1 VFVILKANLDDGW
14 IERGTIEGYC
24 VQFETDST
32 ICAIA
37 TGREGALRGAIRI
50 SGPNTREVLGELFP
64 SLSSEWNQT
73 QKARRFESEL
83 QTDGLGVIQV
93 AVFYWP
99 GVRSYTGQPSAE
111 LHLIGAPVILEQ
123 VQGMVL
129 AAGARTAQP
138 GEFTLRAFLAGRMD
152 LTQCEAVLGVIHAQ
166 GERAFQVAL
175 QQLAG
180 GLATPLKQLR
190 RGLIELLA
198 DLEAGLDFVDEDIEF
213 VDRGEVIRRLV
224 QAETEVNSLVEQ
236 IEHRRGQSV
245 EFQVVLVGVPNAGKS
260 SLVNAIAKKSVSIIS
275 DEPGTTRDYVRTRLE
290 IGSALL
296 DLLDTA
302 GLESLDTAGLG
313 SLDTAEL
320 GSLDTAELGSL
331 DTARLDKQDKQSP
344 TDATSSSAAVTSTP
358 RAIAQE
364 KTWEQLNEADLIIL
378 CVPLDQADSSVG
390 LDQARLQQAL
400 HGKRV
405 WGVRTKLDC
414 WSDSVEAIHNLA
426 WPIPVERTFCLSS
439 VDRRGIDEL
448 MQGLEQAVGEWREE
462 SIDVVPMTGVR
473 CREALVRGLESLRL
487 AKEAAVESVG
497 EEIIAGELRVA
508 LDELGQVAGTV
519 ANNDILD
526 ALFSRFCIGK

>member
-1 VFVILKANLDDGW
+1 MFVILKANLDDGW

-129 AAGARTAQP
+129 AAGARIAQP

-302 GLESLDTAGLG
+302 GLESLDTAT
-313 SLDTAEL
+313 LDT
-320 GSLDTAELGSL
+320 
-331 DTARLDKQDKQSP
+331 QDKPSP
-344 TDATSSSAAVTSTP
+344 TDASSRSAAVTSTP

-400 HGKRV
+400 HSKRV

>member
-1 VFVILKANLDDGW
+1 MFVILKANLDDGW

-129 AAGARTAQP
+129 AAGARMAQP

-320 GSLDTAELGSL
+320 DT
-331 DTARLDKQDKQSP
+331 QDKQSP
-344 TDATSSSAAVTSTP
+344 TNATSSSSAVISTP

>member
-1 VFVILKANLDDGW
+1 MFVILKANLDDGW
-14 IERGTIEGYC
+14 FERGTFEGYC

-50 SGPNTREVLGELFP
+50 SGPKTREVLEQLFP
-64 SLSSEWNQT
+64 SLSSDWNHPT
-73 QKARRFESEL
+73 QKARRFELEL
-83 QTDGLGVIQV
+83 QPDGLGGIPV

-123 VQGMVL
+123 VQGMVFG
-129 AAGARTAQP
+129 AGARMAKP

-224 QAETEVNSLVEQ
+224 QAEAEVKSLVEQ

-302 GLESLDTAGLG
+302 GLESLDSVG
-313 SLDTAEL
+313 
-320 GSLDTAELGSL
+320 
-331 DTARLDKQDKQSP
+331 
-344 TDATSSSAAVTSTP
+344 STP
-358 RAIAQE
+358 RGIAQE
-364 KTWEQLNEADLIIL
+364 KTWEQLSEADLIVL
-378 CVPLDQADSSVG
+378 CVPLDQADSSAG
-390 LDQARLQQAL
+390 LDQARLKQAL

-414 WSDSVEAIHNLA
+414 WSGSAEAIDKLA
-426 WPIPVERTFCLSS
+426 WPIPVERTFCLSI

-448 MQGLEQAVGEWREE
+448 MQGIEQAVGEWREE

-497 EEIIAGELRVA
+497 DEIIAGELRVA

>member
-1 VFVILKANLDDGW
+1 
-14 IERGTIEGYC
+14 
-24 VQFETDST
+24 
-32 ICAIA
+32 
-37 TGREGALRGAIRI
+37 
-50 SGPNTREVLGELFP
+50 
-64 SLSSEWNQT
+64 
-73 QKARRFESEL
+73 
-83 QTDGLGVIQV
+83 
-93 AVFYWP
+93 
-99 GVRSYTGQPSAE
+99 
-111 LHLIGAPVILEQ
+111 
-123 VQGMVL
+123 
-129 AAGARTAQP
+129 
-138 GEFTLRAFLAGRMD
+138 
-152 LTQCEAVLGVIHAQ
+152 
-166 GERAFQVAL
+166 
-175 QQLAG
+175 
-180 GLATPLKQLR
+180 
-190 RGLIELLA
+190 LLA

-320 GSLDTAELGSL
+320 DTH
-331 DTARLDKQDKQSP
+331 DKQSP
-344 TDATSSSAAVTSTP
+344 TDATSRSAAVTSTP

>member
-1 VFVILKANLDDGW
+1 
-14 IERGTIEGYC
+14 
-24 VQFETDST
+24 
-32 ICAIA
+32 
-37 TGREGALRGAIRI
+37 
-50 SGPNTREVLGELFP
+50 
-64 SLSSEWNQT
+64 
-73 QKARRFESEL
+73 
-83 QTDGLGVIQV
+83 
-93 AVFYWP
+93 
-99 GVRSYTGQPSAE
+99 
-111 LHLIGAPVILEQ
+111 
-123 VQGMVL
+123 MVL
-129 AAGARTAQP
+129 AAGARMAQP

-302 GLESLDTAGLG
+302 GLESLDTAGL
-313 SLDTAEL
+313 DM
-320 GSLDTAELGSL
+320 
-331 DTARLDKQDKQSP
+331 QDKQSP
-344 TDATSSSAAVTSTP
+344 TDASSSSAALTSTP

>member
-1 VFVILKANLDDGW
+1 MFVILKANLDDGW

-50 SGPNTREVLGELFP
+50 SGPKTREVLGELFP
-64 SLSSEWNQT
+64 SLSSEWVQT

-99 GVRSYTGQPSAE
+99 GVRSYTGQPSAD

-129 AAGARTAQP
+129 AAGARIAQP

-180 GLATPLKQLR
+180 GLAAPLKQLR

-236 IEHRRGQSV
+236 IDHRRGQSV
-245 EFQVVLVGVPNAGKS
+245 EFQVVLIGVPNAGKS

-302 GLESLDTAGLG
+302 GLESLDTAGL
-313 SLDTAEL
+313 DTH
-320 GSLDTAELGSL
+320 
-331 DTARLDKQDKQSP
+331 DKQSP
-344 TDATSSSAAVTSTP
+344 TTATSSSSAVTSTP

-414 WSDSVEAIHNLA
+414 WSDSVEAIRNLA

>member
-1 VFVILKANLDDGW
+1 M
-14 IERGTIEGYC
+14 
-24 VQFETDST
+24 QFETDST

-50 SGPNTREVLGELFP
+50 SGPETCEVLGKLFP

-111 LHLIGAPVILEQ
+111 LHMIGAPVILEQ
-123 VQGMVL
+123 VQGMTL
-129 AAGARTAQP
+129 AAGARMAQP

-166 GERAFQVAL
+166 GEHAFQVAL

-213 VDRGEVIRRLV
+213 VNRGEVIRRLI
-224 QAETEVNSLVEQ
+224 QAEDEVKALVEQ

-275 DEPGTTRDYVRTRLE
+275 DEPGTTRDYVRTRIQL
-290 IGSALL
+290 GSALM

-302 GLESLDTAGLG
+302 GLESLDTAGLE
-313 SLDTAEL
+313 SLDT
-320 GSLDTAELGSL
+320 
-331 DTARLDKQDKQSP
+331 QDKQSP
-344 TDATSSSAAVTSTP
+344 PTASSSTSAVTSTP

-364 KTWEQLNEADLIIL
+364 KTWEQLNEADLIVL

-414 WSDSVEAIHNLA
+414 WSGSVEAIHKLV

>member
-129 AAGARTAQP
+129 AAGARIAQP

-302 GLESLDTAGLG
+302 GLESLDTAGL
-313 SLDTAEL
+313 DM
-320 GSLDTAELGSL
+320 
-331 DTARLDKQDKQSP
+331 QDKQSP
-344 TDATSSSAAVTSTP
+344 TDASSSSAALTSTP

-414 WSDSVEAIHNLA
+414 WSDSVEAIRNLA